1 MTTITLDPSLEKH
14 IRTRAKKLGKTLEE
28 VVHIQLQYFVEED
41 ETASPSVIRE
51 LRQVEEDVKHGR
63 KISPSFSDA
72 RALIQHLHSV

>member
-41 ETASPSVIRE
+41 ETPSPSVIRE
-51 LRQVEEDVKHGR
+51 LRQVEEDVKHG
-63 KISPSFSDA
+63 KVSKAYTNVDELFHD
-72 RALIQHLHSV
+72 LNEY